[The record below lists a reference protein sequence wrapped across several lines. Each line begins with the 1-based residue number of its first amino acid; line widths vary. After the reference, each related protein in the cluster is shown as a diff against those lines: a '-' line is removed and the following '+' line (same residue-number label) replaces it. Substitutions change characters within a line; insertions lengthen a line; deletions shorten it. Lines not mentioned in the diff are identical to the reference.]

1 MKILG
6 KNSISNYIKI
16 CLQLVFI
23 GGTLILITLPFLL
36 NYYLQLFNLPTD
48 IYPPTLTLL
57 YVSGIPAL
65 IIIYQFIKLFESL
78 KDANP
83 FVTKNSNY
91 LKTSSFCSLIIA
103 IEYFISIFIFKSVFT
118 IIIMMIF
125 IIAWIGLYILS
136 ELFKQAINYKEE
148 NDLTI

>member
-6 KNSISNYIKI
+6 KNSISNYIRI

-65 IIIYQFIKLFESL
+65 IIIYQFIKLFESV

>member
-6 KNSISNYIKI
+6 KNSISNYIRI

-23 GGTLILITLPFLL
+23 GGTLILITLRFLL

-48 IYPPTLTLL
+48 IYPPTLALL

>member
-6 KNSISNYIKI
+6 KNSISNYIRI

-23 GGTLILITLPFLL
+23 GGTLILITLPVLL

>member
-6 KNSISNYIKI
+6 KNSISNYIRI
-16 CLQLVFI
+16 VINLVFI

-83 FVTKNSNY
+83 FVTNNSNY

>member
-6 KNSISNYIKI
+6 KNSISNYIRI

-83 FVTKNSNY
+83 FVTNNSNY

>member
-23 GGTLILITLPFLL
+23 GGTLILITFPFLL

-83 FVTKNSNY
+83 FVTNNSNY

>member
-6 KNSISNYIKI
+6 KNSISNYIRI